1 MSVGKLKSYISISI
15 VTGNVLEPGSSCI
28 VLSGINL
35 C

>member
-1 MSVGKLKSYISISI
+1 MSLGKLKPHISISI

-28 VLSGINL
+28 VLFGVDL